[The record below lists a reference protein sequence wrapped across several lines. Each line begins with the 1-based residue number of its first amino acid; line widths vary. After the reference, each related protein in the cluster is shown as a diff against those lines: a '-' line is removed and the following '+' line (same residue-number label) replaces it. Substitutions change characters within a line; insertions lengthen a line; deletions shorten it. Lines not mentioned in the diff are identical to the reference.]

1 MSYTID
7 QHSDASSTFNEKE
20 HQVYLKYVTYFFWF
34 FIIIC
39 VVIFCGKAV
48 FGDLG
53 TLLSGLFGVGNTLCS
68 EIDKLFKSC
77 DDGFFETKC
86 VFMWI
91 LMIPGGLALIYG
103 MVKLYTMTQSSK
115 DNKIDTTTVELLTNK
130 TVPELMNDV
139 RDTYKINTIDDLKD
153 LMKKSGVSV
162 ENINTASIELF
173 YSGLCTK
180 HFEAIAKDA
189 LSKQVLSPENIKK
202 QIDELNKE
210 AKQNEDRANEDA
222 KDLPEDQRKEVEEAL
237 ERIHEHPMA
246 KGV

>member
-1 MSYTID
+1 MSYTVD
-7 QHSDASSTFNEKE
+7 QHSAELSTFNEKE
-20 HQVYLKYVTYFFWF
+20 HKVYLTYVTYFFWF
-34 FIIIC
+34 FIIVC
-39 VVIFCGKAV
+39 VIIFCGKAV

-53 TLLSGLFGVGNTLCS
+53 KLMSGLFGVGNTLCS

-91 LMIPGGLALIYG
+91 LMIPGGLLLIYG
-103 MVKLYTMTQSSK
+103 AVKLYTMSQSSK
-115 DNKIDTTTVELLTNK
+115 DNKIDTESVELLTGK
-130 TVPELMNDV
+130 TVPELINDV
-139 RDTYKINTIDDLKD
+139 RDTYKINTIEDLKD

-162 ENINTASIELF
+162 ETLNPTSIELF
-173 YSGLCTK
+173 FSGLCTK

-210 AKQNEDRANEDA
+210 AKQNEERANEDA
-222 KDLPEDQRKEVEEAL
+222 KDLTEEQRKEVNDAV
-237 ERIHEHPMA
+237 ERVPN
-246 KGV
+246 V

>member
-1 MSYTID
+1 MNQYDKLDPS
-7 QHSDASSTFNEKE
+7 FNEKE
-20 HQVYLKYVTYFFWF
+20 HEVYQKYMIYFFWF

-39 VVIFCGKAV
+39 AIVFCGKAIFSD
-48 FGDLG
+48 FGK
-53 TLLSGLFGVGNTLCS
+53 LLSGVFGVGNTLCS
-68 EIDKLFKSC
+68 ELEKLFKSC

-86 VFMWI
+86 VFMWV
-91 LMIPGGLALIYG
+91 LMIPGGLGLVYG
-103 MVKLYTMTQSSK
+103 MAKLYTMLRSNK

-130 TVPELMNDV
+130 TVPELMNNV

-180 HFEAIAKDA
+180 HFETIAKDA

-202 QIDELNKE
+202 QIDMINQE
-210 AKQNEDRANEDA
+210 AKENEDRAIEEA
-222 KDLPEDQRKEVEEAL
+222 GELTEDQRKEVEDAVK
-237 ERIHEHPMA
+237 RVPEHPMA

>member
-7 QHSDASSTFNEKE
+7 QHSGDSSTFEKE
-20 HQVYLKYVTYFFWF
+20 HEVYTTYVEYFFWF
-34 FIIIC
+34 FLIVC
-39 VVIFCGKAV
+39 VIIFCAKAINT
-48 FGDLG
+48 GLG
-53 TLLSGLFGVGNTLCS
+53 PLLSNFFGIGNTLCS
-68 EIDKLFKSC
+68 EIDKLLKSC

-86 VFMWI
+86 VFMWM
-91 LMIPGGLALIYG
+91 LMIPGGLGLIYG
-103 MVKLYTMTQSSK
+103 IVKLYTMTQSSK
-115 DNKIDTTTVELLTNK
+115 DNKIDTTTVELLTGK

-139 RDTYKINTIDDLKD
+139 RDTYNINTIEDLKE

-162 ENINTASIELF
+162 ENINSSSIELF

-210 AKQNEDRANEDA
+210 AKQNEDRAN
-222 KDLPEDQRKEVEEAL
+222 KDTKELSEEQRKEVEDAL
-237 ERIHEHPMA
+237 KRIHENPIA
-246 KGV
+246 KSI